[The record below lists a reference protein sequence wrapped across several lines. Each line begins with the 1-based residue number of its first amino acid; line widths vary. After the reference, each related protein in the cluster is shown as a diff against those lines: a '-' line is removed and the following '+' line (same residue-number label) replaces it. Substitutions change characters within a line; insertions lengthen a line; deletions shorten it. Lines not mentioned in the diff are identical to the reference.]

1 MSSAAAVER
10 VDAYLT
16 LCEQRRLDE
25 AAAHLAPGARLVFPG
40 GVVHTDL
47 PSMVAAA
54 KGRYLQV
61 GKPERRYLAGSD
73 GSGATTVTCLGTLSG
88 RWLDGT
94 SFSGIRFVDVF
105 VFDGELIAEQHV
117 FNDLSIAAADAASP
131 PHLETTP

>member
-1 MSSAAAVER
+1 MPAVTAVER
-10 VDAYLT
+10 VDTYLT

-40 GVVHTDL
+40 GVVFTDL

-105 VFDGELIAEQHV
+105 VFDGDRIAEQHV
-117 FNDLSIAAADAASP
+117 FNDLSIAATAAATP
-131 PHLETTP
+131 LHLESTS